1 MMHDIDFVIRLM
13 GEPEKIT
20 ADKLNIREQQ
30 SIVNA
35 CFQYPDSYA
44 RIRGAS
50 SMPGAH
56 PFSVGYEAAFEH
68 AAVRY
73 FEDGYP
79 DGKTET
85 KLELYCDKYVEE
97 IPLHQAD
104 CYEAVIR
111 NVLGCIIND
120 AIAMSA

>member
-50 SMPGAH
+50 SMPLDMRLLLNMPLSDILRMDIRMERLKQNWNCIATNTWKK
-56 PFSVGYEAAFEH
+56 F
-68 AAVRY
+68 
-73 FEDGYP
+73 
-79 DGKTET
+79 
-85 KLELYCDKYVEE
+85 LY
-97 IPLHQAD
+97 
-104 CYEAVIR
+104 IR
-111 NVLGCIIND
+111 Q
-120 AIAMSA
+120 IAMKQ